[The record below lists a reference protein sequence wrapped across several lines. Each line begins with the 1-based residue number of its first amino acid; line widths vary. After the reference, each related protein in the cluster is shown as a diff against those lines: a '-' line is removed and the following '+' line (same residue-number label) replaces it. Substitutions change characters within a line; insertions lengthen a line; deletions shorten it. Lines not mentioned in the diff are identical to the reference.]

1 MAWRFHEHILRG
13 ELDNTVRGRV
23 TGRIWLAG
31 IAEPMTLA
39 LRGDCAPDLAGCTM
53 TFENPVPV
61 PFADAPPNLDQRGW
75 VGEITASQK
84 CKVHDVPM
92 EEVLRLYELR
102 QPAPWH
108 WASTL
113 YLEWHSTT
121 NGGITIQTAEFKITV
136 SVPAWTFAPGEYEAS
151 REASGREFIEWSKAE
166 FGWTEESL
174 HASENADDEFDENE
188 GEEWKHADDDVTRT
202 ILSADPPIPS
212 ADAASSHGIGSAPPD
227 DTEPDPMLIFD
238 PIEDADWMP
247 SRDILIRYGFTPLRP
262 EEVSDAH
269 LRGRLWELI
278 YALAGRRIFL
288 NSTDHLNDRALYEW
302 LDAFMDEDCA
312 DCPLEAET
320 NYRVDVS
327 DRTNGSDDG
336 TQTWL
341 RFYAD
346 EKERAD
352 WRRQFPSEPMPAR
365 KKAAHD
371 RDRFLP
377 EPPMPRSAWSPPP
390 DENDEP
396 PFKNADSADVDR
408 EIRIGKLK
416 DEIAEA
422 TGSEMQEMK
431 TGEIPP
437 AIEEAYLAQVRD
449 MERDGWQRP
458 MDELAKQN
466 AAPLPPDELTDEA
479 LPSCLWQLLH
489 SLACRGFYVQRTD
502 HLSDRALYEALWKKG
517 LREEAILPGRSRT
530 GGFFYDTIGSY
541 GDEDMQIFHR
551 YYETEESRARHLAS
565 YPKETPPPRETP
577 PFSRDWRVPQGP
589 F

>member
-31 IAEPMTLA
+31 IAEPMTLD
-39 LRGDCAPDLAGCTM
+39 LRGDCAPDLAGCTLV
-53 TFENPVPV
+53 FENPTPV
-61 PFADAPPNLDQRGW
+61 PFTDAPPNLEQRGW
-75 VGEITASQK
+75 VGDITASRK

-92 EEVLRLYELR
+92 EEMRRLYKLR

-121 NGGITIQTAEFKITV
+121 NGGITIQTADFKITV

-166 FGWTEESL
+166 FGWTEENL
-174 HASENADDEFDENE
+174 HAAENGDEQFDEDE
-188 GEEWKHADDDVTRT
+188 GEEWKRADDDVTRT
-202 ILSADPPIPS
+202 ILSAEPPTPQTGSPAIG
-212 ADAASSHGIGSAPPD
+212 ASFPD
-227 DTEPDPMLIFD
+227 DAEPDPMLIFD
-238 PIEDADWMP
+238 PVEDAEWMP
-247 SRDILIRYGFTPLRP
+247 ARDILKKYGFTPLRP
-262 EEVSDAH
+262 AEVSDAH

-288 NSTDHLNDRALYEW
+288 HSTDHLSNRALCEW
-302 LDAFMDEDCA
+302 LDEFLDEDCA

-327 DRTNGSDDG
+327 DHTNGSDDG

-341 RFYAD
+341 RFFAS
-346 EKERAD
+346 EKERAEWLRD
-352 WRRQFPSEPMPAR
+352 FPDCPMPPR
-365 KKAAHD
+365 EKPPHD

-396 PFKNADSADVDR
+396 PFDESPPADVDR
-408 EIRIGKLK
+408 EIRIEKLK

-422 TGSEMQEMK
+422 TGGEMQEMK
-431 TGEIPP
+431 TGDLPP
-437 AIEEAYLAQVRD
+437 AIEEAYHEQVRD
-449 MERDGWQRP
+449 IERDGWKRP

-479 LPSCLWQLLH
+479 LPPNLWRLLH

-502 HLSDRALYEALWKKG
+502 HLSDRALYEVLWKKG

-530 GGFFYDTIGSY
+530 GGYFYDTIGSY
-541 GDEDMQIFHR
+541 GPEDMEIFHR
-551 YYETEESRARHLAS
+551 YYESEESRARHLAR
-565 YPKETPPPRETP
+565 YPNDTPPPHETP